1 MHLKELGKRNLM
13 LLQVYR
19 VIRVF
24 GKEILD
30 KNLKIQLMLNHMIKN
45 LYQIMFVNINIK
57 VNMDMVKM

>member
-1 MHLKELGKRNLM
+1 M

-57 VNMDMVKM
+57 VNMDMVKMQKKVIIM